1 MILDDGNGVEQ
12 CRDRRGDREHK
23 DCEQRHGEKG
33 VAGEGVDAEMLQ
45 QFNDHGVDEIDT
57 EAVFRHLA
65 EERVGFFTHARE
77 IQMLLGK
84 DEDRHARAENVEV
97 VVVIKGGIWRALR
110 SGENGG
116 SDDGEKTQ

>member
-45 QFNDHGVDEIDT
+45 QLNDHGVDEIDT

-84 DEDRHARAENVEV
+84 DEDRHACAENIERIVGVED
-97 VVVIKGGIWRALR
+97 IARRALCP
-110 SGENGG
+110 
-116 SDDGEKTQ
+116 